1 MKADLHIVGPQF
13 SSFVRS
19 VMLCCEEKGVSY
31 TWGFQLD
38 SGKLRFGSQEHLDLH
53 PFGQVPSLIHGD
65 FSLFE
70 TAPICRY
77 IDNAFEG
84 PSLIPSDPKE
94 QAFVDQWAQAI
105 SIDIDNVL
113 VREYLLPFTQTSGD
127 QKGEHATDDLN
138 ARVETSLNILSK
150 QLGSKSFFASED
162 YSIADALLTPILDYL
177 LLLPSGKAHMEAHP
191 KLVEYTEAMRN
202 RASGETV
209 LKTRTLN

>member
-31 TWGFQLD
+31 TWGFQLE

-84 PSLIPSDPKE
+84 PSLVPSDPKE
-94 QAFVDQWAQAI
+94 KAIVDQWSQAI
-105 SIDIDNVL
+105 SIDIDQVL

-127 QKGEHATDDLN
+127 EKGSHATDDLN
-138 ARVETSLNILSK
+138 ARVENSLKILSK
-150 QLGSKSFFASED
+150 QLGSKSFFALED

-177 LLLPSGKAHMEAHP
+177 LLLPSGKVHMEAHP
-191 KLVEYTEAMRN
+191 TLTEYTEAMRN
-202 RASGETV
+202 RPSGEAV